1 MRHRSQRKA
10 SGEAAGEGEA
20 GGSDGG
26 GVGADGGAPLD
37 AASAGDDGPGG
48 GGKTEEDGEEERQGR
63 LPFGTAYHVP
73 VVCKE
78 VSENSNE
85 RKTISKLPHNPSNRQ
100 PGEPR
105 SCSVSREKKIQDVP
119 LPHAHRR
126 SVS

>member
-1 MRHRSQRKA
+1 M
-10 SGEAAGEGEA
+10 
-20 GGSDGG
+20 
-26 GVGADGGAPLD
+26 D

-105 SCSVSREKKIQDVP
+105 SCSVRSRMCLSHTPTGGRSPEGEAAKEKIHGKV
-119 LPHAHRR
+119 LFFPHEAHLLHDICP
-126 SVS
+126 VDCGTIFFF